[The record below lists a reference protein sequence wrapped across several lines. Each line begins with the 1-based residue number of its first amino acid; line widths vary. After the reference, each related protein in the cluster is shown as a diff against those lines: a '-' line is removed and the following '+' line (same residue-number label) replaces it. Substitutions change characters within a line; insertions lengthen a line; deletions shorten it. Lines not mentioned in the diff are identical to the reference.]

1 MSEEQY
7 TMRGRDIYSSRGKL
21 VATLDADGNPVWA
34 PGMAGAHSK
43 KLAEWLGEKRYETR
57 LRDASPRQGGER
69 REESASSSAEA
80 STYAE
85 VTADETAGQGA
96 REDEEPVVKEYL
108 TTEGTTTVYVGQIPA
123 AAAEGG
129 EPEEEPKGEE
139 TVEEYSISTI
149 PEEELPPFSREYG
162 VNTPGFMDFVKKY
175 KLNSAQVAALVKRLE
190 TK

>member
-43 KLAEWLGEKRYETR
+43 KLAEWLGEKRYER
-57 LRDASPRQGGER
+57 GEM

-80 STYAE
+80 TE
-85 VTADETAGQGA
+85 DMERERTETADNSEIEQ
-96 REDEEPVVKEYL
+96 PVVKENL
-108 TTEGTTTVYVGQIPA
+108 TTEGNTTVYVGQIPA

-129 EPEEEPKGEE
+129 EPEEEPRGKE

-190 TK
+190 K